1 MRPCGMRAIWTGSV
15 SFGLVNV
22 PVKLYGATESHD
34 LEFHQVHAD
43 DGGRIKY
50 QRTCEVCG
58 KTVPY
63 QDIDRAYDDGERTV
77 ILEQEDF
84 DELPAA
90 MKDEIE
96 VVQFVPSGQVDP
108 VMLEKPYFLEPTGKS
123 PKSYLLLRETLEQ
136 TDLTAVVRF
145 SLRQKTRLGVLR
157 VRDKVLVLQGLLWAD
172 EVRDV
177 DFPAVKSRAKVTA
190 QELKM
195 AAALVEQ
202 YADDFDPSQFTDDYQ
217 EELRKLVDAKLEH
230 GDAVDTAETFGD
242 AAVAE
247 KGDEGE
253 GAEVIDLMEVLKRSL
268 ARKRGTKD
276 GDSAGE
282 AAEDAAETS
291 TGEDAGGSASKS
303 RAKSSSTSR
312 TKSASASSKTDAT
325 SGSTKSAKS
334 TAKSSAKSSSAKS
347 STSKSSASKAST
359 AKSSTA
365 KRGTSRSTES
375 KRRA

>member
-1 MRPCGMRAIWTGSV
+1 MRAIWTGSI

-77 ILEQEDF
+77 ILEPEDF

-136 TDLTAVVRF
+136 TDLTAIVRF

-217 EELRKLVDAKLEH
+217 QELRKLVDAKLEH

-242 AAVAE
+242 AAVTEQSDA
-247 KGDEGE
+247 DED
-253 GAEVIDLMEVLKRSL
+253 AEVIDLMEVLKQSL
-268 ARKRGTKD
+268 ARKRGTK
-276 GDSAGE
+276 GTSSEGK
-282 AAEDAAETS
+282 DAA
-291 TGEDAGGSASKS
+291 GSAPKS
-303 RAKSSSTSR
+303 RAKSSAASR
-312 TKSASASSKTDAT
+312 AKSASASSKTDSGAGSKKSAT
-325 SGSTKSAKS
+325 STTKSSKAKS
-334 TAKSSAKSSSAKS
+334 T
-347 STSKSSASKAST
+347 T
-359 AKSSTA
+359 
-365 KRGTSRSTES
+365 KRGTARSAAS